1 MEEKP
6 KKKLHLTKKQ
16 FIIGVLVVCGIAL
29 IIEGALLIR
38 MFTKKKENSAAAEKE
53 KKPSL
58 AGAVNEE
65 TIPDSYICKVYRSFD
80 GGERGLDS
88 IEQTE
93 YDSEGRLCHEYRW
106 GKTYYRGYPYV
117 VESSSDTY
125 YYYDGQSRIIR
136 EEIHFKAYYP
146 REDAVK
152 KDERRTV
159 SYEYKDG
166 ATPEVRTETRDEN
179 GILLEST
186 EEKYNEQGVLIT
198 HTEYEYINGIAFKT
212 AEMTYND
219 RGDVVS
225 DTSYSI
231 YDNGETVK
239 TKSYRYSYY
248 DSGAVKSALR
258 ESHDENNL
266 VERMDAVDFCESGE
280 MISWKYASGGEEV
293 KTRYEYDEAERKSR
307 KSDGTEENYIDEKGR
322 MVLKTDVGYGQ
333 YEKEYFYANQNSRV
347 PVRISGKTEYENGR
361 KETTEYVFDAAG
373 RIIRTTEIDA
383 KGTKT
388 ECEYNWSYKDIR
400 LPAKDLLQLKEYENG
415 VLTKETLFLV
425 EPDTEGKK
433 YSPYSF
439 FENGGG
445 VARYGLYTSDCKHYS
460 NHNDKND
467 SLDSFRQINQDYVSP
482 RVRYH
487 LERYSEEV
495 YDKDAGTWSIITDA
509 TFYKNGG
516 LRSVRHIDGGLH
528 YLWYFDDH
536 GNHIGT
542 EYSYYEAE
550 NTVDFTY
557 TQECEYTYYKGVSGE
572 TPEPEKH

>member
-1 MEEKP
+1 MSTSDSQGRKP
-6 KKKLHLTKKQ
+6 RLTKKQ
-16 FIIGVLVVCGIAL
+16 FIIGVVAICGIVL
-29 IIEGALLIR
+29 IVEGALLIR

-58 AGAVNEE
+58 AGVVNEK
-65 TIPDSYICKVYRSFD
+65 TIPDSYICKEYWINKD
-80 GGERGLDS
+80 GARGLNS
-88 IEQTE
+88 INQTE

-106 GKTYYRGYPYV
+106 GKTYYQGHPYV

-136 EEIHFKAYYP
+136 EEIHSKAYYP

-179 GILLEST
+179 GIILEST

-225 DTSYSI
+225 DISHSI
-231 YDNGETVK
+231 YDGGETIK
-239 TKSYRYSYY
+239 TKVYKYSYY
-248 DSGAVKSALR
+248 DSGAIMSALR
-258 ESHDENNL
+258 ESYDEKNL
-266 VERMDAVDFCESGE
+266 LERMDAVDFCESGE
-280 MISWKYASGGEEV
+280 VISWKFISKGEGV
-293 KTRYEYDEAERKSR
+293 KTHYVYDETERKSR
-307 KSDGTEENYIDEKGR
+307 KSDGTEEKFIDERGR
-322 MVLKTDVGYGQ
+322 MVLYTYDGYMHS
-333 YEKEYFYANQNSRV
+333 ESEYFYANQNSKA
-347 PVRISGKTEYENGR
+347 PVRMTRKQEYEDGR
-361 KETTEYVFDAAG
+361 KETTDYIYDSMG

-388 ECEYNWSYKDIR
+388 ECEYNWNYKDIG
-400 LPAKDLLQLKEYENG
+400 LPAKDVLQLKEYENG
-415 VLTKETLFLV
+415 VLMKETLFLV
-425 EPDTEGKK
+425 EPDTEEKA
-433 YSPYSF
+433 YYPDSF
-439 FENGGG
+439 FLNGGG
-445 VARYGLYTSDCKHYS
+445 VARYGLSTSGCMHYS

-495 YDKDAGTWSIITDA
+495 YDKDTATWSTITDA

-516 LRSVRHIDGGLH
+516 LKSVQHIDGRQH

-542 EYSYYEAE
+542 EYSYYESE
-550 NTVDFTY
+550 NTVDSTY

-572 TPEPEKH
+572 TPEP